1 MGGQCLATCFV
12 NWRQIILYHRV
23 LIVIH
28 SHQTNFNAH
37 RACLPMVTRWQARDS
52 SWIAYTDDDPPVSA
66 NGICIDSFTY
76 DDASKSLHRSNYML
90 FFIFL
95 CNDNLPHYLL
105 LLSQCDC
112 SCCASID
119 ASLRQSRL
127 ERMCRAWVD
136 HHTYRTRLIIVTP
149 PF

>member
-1 MGGQCLATCFV
+1 MATCFV

-76 DDASKSLHRSNYML
+76 DDASKSLHRSAT
-90 FFIFL
+90 IIT
-95 CNDNLPHYLL
+95 PIT
-105 LLSQCDC
+105 
-112 SCCASID
+112 SCCYPSAIAVAPLPSMHRF
-119 ASLRQSRL
+119 AK
-127 ERMCRAWVD
+127 VD
-136 HHTYRTRLIIVTP
+136 WSGCAGLGSTITLTVRD
-149 PF
+149 

>member
-1 MGGQCLATCFV
+1 MATCFV

-76 DDASKSLHRSNYML
+76 DDASKSLHITICYFSVIIFYFY
-90 FFIFL
+90 FFA
-95 CNDNLPHYLL
+95 PHV
-105 LLSQCDC
+105 Q
-112 SCCASID
+112 
-119 ASLRQSRL
+119 R
-127 ERMCRAWVD
+127 
-136 HHTYRTRLIIVTP
+136 
-149 PF
+149 

>member
-1 MGGQCLATCFV
+1 MLGDVFCKLETDNFISSGP
-12 NWRQIILYHRV
+12 RV

-76 DDASKSLHRSNYML
+76 DDASKSLHRSNYV
-90 FFIFL
+90 IFL
-95 CNDNLPHYLL
+95 L
-105 LLSQCDC
+105 
-112 SCCASID
+112 
-119 ASLRQSRL
+119 
-127 ERMCRAWVD
+127 
-136 HHTYRTRLIIVTP
+136 
-149 PF
+149 

>member
-1 MGGQCLATCFV
+1 MATCFV
-12 NWRQIILYHRV
+12 NWRQIFLYHRV

-76 DDASKSLHRSNYML
+76 DDASKSLHIIICYFSVINIL
-90 FFIFL
+90 F
-95 CNDNLPHYLL
+95 LL
-105 LLSQCDC
+105 LRPTCATIISPIT
-112 SCCASID
+112 SCCYPSAIAVAALSSMHRFAKVD
-119 ASLRQSRL
+119 WSGCARL
-127 ERMCRAWVD
+127 GSTITLTVRD
-136 HHTYRTRLIIVTP
+136 
-149 PF
+149 